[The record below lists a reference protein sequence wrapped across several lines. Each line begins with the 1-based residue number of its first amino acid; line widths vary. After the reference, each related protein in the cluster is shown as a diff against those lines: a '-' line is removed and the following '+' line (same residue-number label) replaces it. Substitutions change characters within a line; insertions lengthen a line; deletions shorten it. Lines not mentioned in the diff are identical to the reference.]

1 MSKKSTQDCV
11 DQLKKIIEF
20 RKKHEAPVDTMGC
33 GCNSEQIDPK
43 TERFQTLISLM
54 LSSQTKD
61 QITSEAVQ
69 NLQKMK
75 GGLNAPNLMNADP
88 TVVLECIKRVGFAQ
102 RKREYIIEA
111 AKKCHAEYDDDIP
124 KTLDELTA
132 FKGVGIKMATL
143 AMMHCWHENIGI
155 GVDVHVHRISNLLG
169 WIKTKTP
176 EQSETALQKVFPQEL
191 WGEINHALVGFGQ
204 AYCTSKKP
212 KCDICPI
219 KDTCRAYQG
228 AESSESESEE
238 SD

>member
-11 DQLKKIIEF
+11 KQLKKIIEF
-20 RKKHEAPVDTMGC
+20 RKTHEAPVDTMGC

-61 QITSEAVQ
+61 QITSEAVR
-69 NLQKMK
+69 NLQKMD
-75 GGLNAPNLMNADP
+75 GGLNAPNLMKADSN
-88 TVVLECIKRVGFAQ
+88 VVFECVKRVGFAK
-102 RKREYIIEA
+102 RKTEYIIEA

-124 KTLDELTA
+124 KTLDELTS

-143 AMMHCWHENIGI
+143 AMHHCWNEHVGI

-176 EQSETALQKVFPQEL
+176 EQSEEALQKVFPEEL
-191 WGEINHALVGFGQ
+191 WPEINKALVGFGQ
-204 AYCTSKKP
+204 SYCTSKKP
-212 KCDICPI
+212 QCEICPI
-219 KDTCRAYQG
+219 KDSCRAYNG
-228 AESSESESEE
+228 EETESQESE
-238 SD
+238 